1 MSELIPAEARS
12 KKFGMTRAAPRARA
26 IESTAFETAAFLDR
40 VSRSGRAT
48 RARDCGNAD
57 FERETVS
64 AAARRN
70 VTVKCI

>member
-1 MSELIPAEARS
+1 DFAARARTEASLMSELIPAEARS

-48 RARDCGNAD
+48 RAGDCGMRTSSVD
-57 FERETVS
+57 S
-64 AAARRN
+64 
-70 VTVKCI
+70 